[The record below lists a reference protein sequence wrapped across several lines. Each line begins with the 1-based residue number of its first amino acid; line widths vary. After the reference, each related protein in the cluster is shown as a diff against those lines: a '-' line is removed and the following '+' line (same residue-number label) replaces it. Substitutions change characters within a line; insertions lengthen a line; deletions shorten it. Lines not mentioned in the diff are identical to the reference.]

1 MPLVRLLLTESLVL
15 LLCHLVE
22 LLDVVLF
29 EVNLL
34 RLLLLLLSGTL
45 VVCLLIHQYNIY

>member
-1 MPLVRLLLTESLVL
+1 MPLVGLLLTESLVL
-15 LLCHLVE
+15 LLCHLIE

-29 EVNLL
+29 EVDLE
-34 RLLLLLLSGTL
+34 RLLFFLLSGTL